1 MAILVGLGLRP
12 LDALGYRSPI
22 IVGWDLPSSCAAC
35 VPNSNFPT
43 YAVGSV
49 NETARRKV
57 IIYSNNNMGI
67 LREGIFYHTL
77 DLVGMCDLC
86 GAFGA
91 CSAAGWRLC

>member
-1 MAILVGLGLRP
+1 
-12 LDALGYRSPI
+12 
-22 IVGWDLPSSCAAC
+22 

-57 IIYSNNNMGI
+57 IIYSNNNLGI

-77 DLVGMCDLC
+77 DLVGMCDLWGPSVLARRRDGGSAELDGGTRLEPQWVFWITLIE
-86 GAFGA
+86 GAWGA
-91 CSAAGWRLC
+91 SRD